1 MFKILNKYIS
11 LLWLVFVTLLSVS
24 IYVVVAKSCVLD
36 NYSHYYLFPSFFK
49 ILNESYFI
57 RIVVVILNLVLQLL
71 LISSF
76 LSQSRFITPN
86 SPYPSIFYLALLLS
100 TNSLITITPIFF
112 TNTILLIILCLNVNY
127 DNESRTKRNIFFTG
141 ILVALGCCFDFA
153 FIVTLL
159 FVIISLMINL
169 YSKIRH
175 IMILLSGFIILITY
189 IFSYY
194 LFTDSL
200 SLLQNYF
207 SQISPLYT
215 FNSISTDSSLRIT
228 FFAIAFFASWIMIF
242 KISQAFESKIVAMRK
257 RHITLQILYVVLFLS
272 FLFCTLSYPFYLQYL
287 VVPLACFF
295 VAVAQLPSRLFINE
309 LLVLFIFLGLCL

>member
-1 MFKILNKYIS
+1 MFKFLNKYIP
-11 LLWLVFVTLLSVS
+11 LLWLVFVTLFFVS
-24 IYVVVAKSCVLD
+24 IYCIVTKSCVL
-36 NYSHYYLFPSFFK
+36 YSYNHYYLFSSFFK

-57 RIVVVILNLVLQLL
+57 RIAVVILNLVLQLL
-71 LISSF
+71 LISAF
-76 LSQSRFITPN
+76 LSQSRFIAPN
-86 SPYPSIFYLALLLS
+86 SPYPSIFYLALLLV

-200 SLLQNYF
+200 DIFQNYF
-207 SQISPLYT
+207 TQISLFYI
-215 FNSISTDSSLRIT
+215 FNSTLTYPSLRIT
-228 FFAIAFFASWIMIF
+228 FFVVAFFASWVVIL

-257 RHITLQILYVVLFLS
+257 RFITLQILYVVLFLS
-272 FLFCTLSYPFYLQYL
+272 FLFCTLNYPLYLQYL
-287 VVPLACFF
+287 IVPLACFF
-295 VAVAQLPSRLFINE
+295 VALAQLPSRLFINE
-309 LLVLFIFLGLCL
+309 LLVLFVFLGLCL